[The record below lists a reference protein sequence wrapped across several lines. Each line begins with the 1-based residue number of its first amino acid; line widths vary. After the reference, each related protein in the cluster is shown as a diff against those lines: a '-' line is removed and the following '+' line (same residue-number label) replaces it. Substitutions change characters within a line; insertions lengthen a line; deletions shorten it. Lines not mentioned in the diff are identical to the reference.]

1 MKIAYVNVFV
11 TDLSRAL
18 GFYRDALGLTVQFS
32 SPEHG
37 YASVA
42 AGDVRLGLAV
52 PGEEQ
57 RDLIGRHTGIGL
69 EVDDLRREHTRLND
83 LGVAFAMP
91 PTKQPWGG
99 FMALVCDPDGNVFYL
114 DQVAAAH
121 R

>member
-42 AGDVRLGLAV
+42 AGNVRLGLAV

-57 RDLIGRHTGIGL
+57 RDLIGRHTGIGI
-69 EVDDLRREHTRLND
+69 EVDDLVREHTRLSD
-83 LGVAFAMP
+83 LGVAFVMP
-91 PTKQPWGG
+91 PAKQPWGDRKS
-99 FMALVCDPDGNVFYL
+99 VV
-114 DQVAAAH
+114 
-121 R
+121 